1 MNARPWS
8 PGGTRRLPTIVLVA
22 RREIRMRL
30 RSRVFVGGT
39 IVMTVL
45 VVVGIVAASLL
56 AGKTNPVRVGFSGGS
71 QALERAFTRHR
82 PRPWV
87 RR

>member
-1 MNARPWS
+1 MS
-8 PGGTRRLPTIVLVA
+8 PRSQSLGTRHLPTIVLVA

-39 IVMTVL
+39 IVMAAL
-45 VVVGIVAASLL
+45 VVVGIVAASVL

-71 QALERAFTRHR
+71 QALERSFRHR
-82 PRPWV
+82 PRPLV
-87 RR
+87 